1 MQLSHYLMA
10 IFAGRFI
17 RFTLLGLLTIKFG
30 PDVLR
35 IVTLAVRKH
44 LALVGL
50 IAAVGLLAWFVK
62 QRAAARA
69 KSTVL
74 G

>member
-1 MQLSHYLMA
+1 
-10 IFAGRFI
+10 
-17 RFTLLGLLTIKFG
+17 
-30 PDVLR
+30 
-35 IVTLAVRKH
+35 VRRH